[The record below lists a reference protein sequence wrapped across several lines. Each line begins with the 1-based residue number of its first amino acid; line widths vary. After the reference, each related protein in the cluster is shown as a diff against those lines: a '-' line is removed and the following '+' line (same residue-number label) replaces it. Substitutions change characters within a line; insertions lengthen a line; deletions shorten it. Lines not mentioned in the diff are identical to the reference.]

1 MLIENSW
8 LKTLPLVQI
17 MRQPLHP
24 GMMVRSMARLV
35 ARVGYATAE
44 MAENWENE
52 CSEVLEEEDNVRG
65 KERGRKLLRH

>member
-1 MLIENSW
+1 MHSCML
-8 LKTLPLVQI
+8 
-17 MRQPLHP
+17 M
-24 GMMVRSMARLV
+24 RSMARKV
-35 ARVGYATAE
+35 ARVGYAAAE